1 MKKLTIK
8 DLYQNTNQYH
18 QKEITISG
26 WVRTIRDSKTFGF
39 IELNDGSFFRNVQV
53 VFDTSL
59 ANFEDICKLTLSSS
73 IEVTGT
79 LVETPEAK
87 QPFEI
92 KATKIN
98 I

>member
-39 IELNDGSFFRNVQV
+39 I
-53 VFDTSL
+53 
-59 ANFEDICKLTLSSS
+59 
-73 IEVTGT
+73 
-79 LVETPEAK
+79 
-87 QPFEI
+87 
-92 KATKIN
+92 
-98 I
+98 